1 MANAKVFLSRHA
13 RVLAVAVSCAGLG
26 AGAGVI
32 ANAGAASST
41 PSATGAALGAPA
53 AHGRLAVRRWLY
65 GGAVQGDVVVDTK
78 SGFKTVSFERG
89 FLDSVNGNTI
99 VLREATRKATYK
111 TVTLTIPGGA
121 LVRNQGHAATL
132 SALTA
137 GEHVLVLQ
145 GPERTYVI
153 ARAG

>member
-1 MANAKVFLSRHA
+1 MANAKSFLSRHA
-13 RVLAVAVSCAGLG
+13 RLLAVAVSCAGLG

-32 ANAGAASST
+32 ANAGAATSAASST
-41 PSATGAALGAPA
+41 
-53 AHGRLAVRRWLY
+53 AHGASAPLVRLAARRWLY
-65 GGAVQGDVVVDTK
+65 GGAVQGDLVVNTK

-89 FLDSVNGNTI
+89 FLDSVSGDTLT
-99 VLREATRKATYK
+99 LREATRKATYK
-111 TVTLTIPGGA
+111 TVTVTVPEGA
-121 LVRNQGHAATL
+121 LVRDRGHAATL
-132 SALTA
+132 SQLTP